1 MNTDNKVIAYIHE
14 TAVIAPGA
22 RIAKNVE
29 IGPYSVI
36 GENVEIG
43 EGTKIGPHV
52 VIHGWTQIART
63 AASSREPL
71 SVRNRRTLNSRA
83 RRAIRSSVIAR
94 RSVKVRRFTVR
105 RAKVRKRVSAVTAC

>member
-1 MNTDNKVIAYIHE
+1 MSAESKVVAYIHD

-36 GENVEIG
+36 GEHVEIG

-52 VIHGWTQIART
+52 RRLAPMW
-63 AASSREPL
+63 SSQAGPR
-71 SVRNRRTLNSRA
+71 
-83 RRAIRSSVIAR
+83 
-94 RSVKVRRFTVR
+94 
-105 RAKVRKRVSAVTAC
+105 

>member
-1 MNTDNKVIAYIHE
+1 MGTENKVLAFIHD

-52 VIHGWTQIART
+52 VITGWTQIGKDCKIFH
-63 AASSREPL
+63 
-71 SVRNRRTLNSRA
+71 RRPHDDPRGRDGA
-83 RRAIRSSVIAR
+83 PRDGRGRGDAHRQ
-94 RSVKVRRFTVR
+94 
-105 RAKVRKRVSAVTAC
+105 